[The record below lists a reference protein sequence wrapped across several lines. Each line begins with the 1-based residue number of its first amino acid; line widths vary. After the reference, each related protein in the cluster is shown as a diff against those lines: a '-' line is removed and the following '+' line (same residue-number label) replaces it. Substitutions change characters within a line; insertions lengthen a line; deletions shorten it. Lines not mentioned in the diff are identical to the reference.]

1 MFRTASGPESP
12 QTFSLSPGR
21 ITGATLVVG
30 LQSNTPKQRKSDG
43 LQRLMDNM
51 GSKKPG
57 VYDLRQLT
65 WRDMLGPLFRKRQ
78 AVLVTFCLIF
88 GVALFAAW
96 GWANHYY
103 VATMQVVVARERTD
117 PTVTGQQNA
126 VAGNDTM
133 VTADE
138 VASEVALL
146 QGRDMLKQV
155 AQTCGLTKEN
165 PSVLDSFKK
174 FESQDPTVE
183 KAKVLERATKG
194 LAASLRVEP
203 QKSSHVIDVQYG
215 RVGAPETPACVLQ
228 TLGNL
233 YLEKHLRLQRPAGT
247 YDFFATET
255 EKYQRALANSES
267 RLENFSKSEG
277 ISAPDILRTDL
288 AQQLVAAQAA
298 LYQARQAIAADQQRI
313 QNLQKQMGGT
323 PARSSTV
330 QASLSANILLEQ
342 LQASLLTS
350 QVKQADLQ
358 MKYDPSHPLVQEVD
372 KEIALTKDAIAKAEA
387 EKYVN
392 TTTDRDPTFEYL
404 RQDQAR
410 TEADLASQQA
420 TATASLDT
428 IQAMRSEMVN
438 LDLKALK
445 QAALVRDAK
454 VNEENYLLYVTK
466 REQERTSDALD
477 EKRIANVAIAV
488 PAETPVLPAHNPF
501 PIMFAG
507 FFIAALGAIVLGYL
521 MDFMDPSF
529 RTPEELENA
538 LKVTV
543 LAAVPRQV
551 A

>member
-1 MFRTASGPESP
+1 
-12 QTFSLSPGR
+12 
-21 ITGATLVVG
+21 
-30 LQSNTPKQRKSDG
+30 
-43 LQRLMDNM
+43 MDNV
-51 GSKKPG
+51 GAKKPG
-57 VYDLRQLT
+57 GYALRQLT
-65 WRDMLGPLFRKRQ
+65 WRDMLSPLFRKRRVVV
-78 AVLVTFCLIF
+78 ATFCLIF
-88 GVALFAAW
+88 GIALFTAW

-103 VATMQVVVARERTD
+103 VAAMQVVVARERTD

-126 VAGNDTM
+126 VAGNNTT

-138 VASEVALL
+138 VASEIALL

-155 AQTCGLTKEN
+155 AETCGLTKET
-165 PSVLDSFKK
+165 PSVFDFLKKLDAP
-174 FESQDPTVE
+174 DPAVKRAE
-183 KAKVLERATKG
+183 VLERATKG
-194 LAASLRVEP
+194 LAANLRVEP

-215 RVGAPETPACVLQ
+215 RAGAPETPACVLQ

-247 YDFFATET
+247 FDFFAAET

-277 ISAPDILRTDL
+277 ISAPEILRTDL
-288 AQQLVAAQAA
+288 AQQLVAAQAGF
-298 LYQARQAIAADQQRI
+298 YQARQAIAADQRRMQS
-313 QNLQKQMGGT
+313 LEKQMGTT
-323 PARSSTV
+323 PARSSTA

-342 LQASLLTS
+342 LQAALLTS
-350 QVKQADLQ
+350 QVKQADLL
-358 MKYDPSHPLVQEVD
+358 MKYDPSHPLVQEVE
-372 KEIALTKDAIAKAEA
+372 KEIALTKDAIAKAES

-410 TEADLASQQA
+410 AEADLAAEQA
-420 TATASLDT
+420 TATAALDT
-428 IQAMRSEMVN
+428 IKAMRSEMVN
-438 LDLKALK
+438 LDQQAVK

-477 EKRIANVAIAV
+477 ERRIANVAIAV
-488 PAETPVLPAHNPF
+488 PADTPVLPAHSPSSV
-501 PIMFAG
+501 MFVG
-507 FFIAALGAIVLGYL
+507 FFLAALGAMVVGYVT
-521 MDFMDPSF
+521 DFMDPSF
-529 RTPEELENA
+529 RTPEELEDA